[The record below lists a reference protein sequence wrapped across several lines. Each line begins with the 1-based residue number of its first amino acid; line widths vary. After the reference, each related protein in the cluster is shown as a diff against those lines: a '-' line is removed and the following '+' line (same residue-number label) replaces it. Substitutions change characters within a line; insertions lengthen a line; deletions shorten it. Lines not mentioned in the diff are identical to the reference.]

1 MKSLPIT
8 NFVKR
13 AAKHSSPPI
22 DAGRLRMRARLGE
35 IEHCCYEQY
44 VNLYNSA
51 QAIERE
57 RKAKT
62 LMLWITVIACVI
74 FFLSLAIFGLRSFL

>member
-1 MKSLPIT
+1 MKPLPIT

-22 DAGRLRMRARLGE
+22 DAGRLRKRARLGE
-35 IEHCCYEQY
+35 IEHYRYEQY

-51 QAIERE
+51 QVIQRE

-62 LMLWITVIACVI
+62 IMLWITISACVI
-74 FFLSLAIFGLRSFL
+74 FFLSVAIFGLRSFL